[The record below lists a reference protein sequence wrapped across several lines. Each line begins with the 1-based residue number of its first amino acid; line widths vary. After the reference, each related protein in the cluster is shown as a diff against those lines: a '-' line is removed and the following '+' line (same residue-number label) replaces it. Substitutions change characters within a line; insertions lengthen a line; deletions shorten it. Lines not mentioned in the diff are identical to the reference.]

1 MSDGVNGN
9 LPRGPQAAEHVPD
22 GQQPL
27 SAQVLGDSGHSGLD
41 ATQITEPWTGAGGRG
56 ARQVTDAIRYAC
68 ARFLWLK

>member
-22 GQQPL
+22 GQHPL
-27 SAQVLGDSGHSGLD
+27 SAQVLGDSGFD
-41 ATQITEPWTGAGGRG
+41 AAQIAEPWTGAGGRG
-56 ARQVTDAIRYAC
+56 VRQLTDVVRYAC